1 MNVGQDGSKTRHF
14 GSYDTEKLA
23 KAVHLVRDPFDNIV
37 SRYHLERKLPGRKA
51 AEYPES
57 SEGFRNYCKAIDSL
71 HSTNEKRALFLDDD
85 ILEIMK
91 TVPCHADFF
100 RYIEWHNLAFVTT
113 RDLEVETYVLHY
125 DWFTTRHKEV
135 ATELLAFL
143 ELDIHKDGELTPFIP
158 GKVYPYFTEQEK
170 LAVKQAFQIMASPQ
184 TWRHVRGYFDEIK
197 SNVSEIPAVA
207 PTTVGP
213 PPLDSLVEYGS
224 ETTIKGDVQFLMDFA
239 IVGYPKSATSS
250 MVRWLAQQ
258 PEISMY
264 DHEIYHLKDGQPAD
278 MVRKLYSLP
287 DGIHGYKAP
296 RDIHNPRAIEAFAK
310 YWPETKLVVGLRH
323 PVTWF
328 ESFYNYRTRFGI
340 KLPPAEQLIGKCIPG
355 AHNVC
360 TEEISYHDHLSL
372 LGKTPQTDPEELN
385 LLSPTPKSRQPP
397 TPTLKNHIFLYEI
410 SQMHDPN
417 EQFRQDLQAYLGL
430 KQPITPLNEPKESH
444 GDRQLGEIDICE
456 ERYED
461 LRNELMKIARNSS
474 LWIRSYFLKSPHVH
488 TSNQTEFESLL
499 ERWDEDPCAKR
510 AAHTD
515 VTAV

>member
-1 MNVGQDGSKTRHF
+1 MKPDGTKARHF
-14 GSYDTEKLA
+14 GSYDPERLA
-23 KAVHLVRDPFDNIV
+23 KAVHLVRDPFDNVV

-57 SEGFRNYCKAIDSL
+57 REGFRKYCEAIDSL

-113 RDLEVETYVLHY
+113 RDLELETYVLHY
-125 DWFTTRHKEV
+125 DWYTTRYNEV
-135 ATELLAFL
+135 AKELLAFL
-143 ELDIHKDGELTPFIP
+143 ELDIHKDGELTPFLP
-158 GKVYPYFTEQEK
+158 GKVYPYFTEEEK

-184 TWRHVRGYFDEIK
+184 TWRHVQGYFDNITI
-197 SNVSEIPAVA
+197 NVSAIPAAA
-207 PTTVGP
+207 PTTDGP

-224 ETTIKGDVQFLMDFA
+224 ETIVKGDVQFLMDFA
-239 IVGYPKSATSS
+239 IVGYPKCATSS

-296 RDIHNPRAIEAFAK
+296 RDIHNPRAVEALAN

-323 PVTWF
+323 PVKWF

-340 KLPPAEQLIGKCIPG
+340 KLPPAEQLIGKCVQG

-372 LGKTPQTDPEELN
+372 LGKTPRTDQTELA
-385 LLSPTPKSRQPP
+385 LLSPVSKSQRQRPLP
-397 TPTLKNHIFLYEI
+397 ALRNRIFLYEI

-417 EQFRQDLQAYLGL
+417 QQFRQDLQHYLGL
-430 KQPITPLNEPKESH
+430 KQPIEPLSEPRESH
-444 GDRQLGEIDICE
+444 GDRQLGEIDICD
-456 ERYED
+456 ERYAE

-474 LWIRSYFLKSPHVH
+474 LWIRTYFLKSSDVQ
-488 TSNQTEFESLL
+488 TSNQEVFERLL
-499 ERWDEDPCAKR
+499 EGWNEDPCATITSN
-510 AAHTD
+510 A
-515 VTAV
+515 VITAV